1 MARPNVV
8 FVITDDQGYGDLG
21 CHGNDVIRTPNV
33 DRLHS
38 EAVRLT
44 DYHVGPTCA
53 PARAGLMTGRYCN
66 CTGVW
71 HTIGGRSLLRRDETT
86 IADVLRGAGYRTGMF
101 GKWHLGDNYPFRP
114 HDRGFDE
121 ALYHRGG
128 GVSQAPD
135 HWRNDYFDDT
145 YFRNGSPERCEGY
158 CTDVWFREGTRFI
171 EDCAKRGAGNGSGES
186 DAQPFFCYISTN
198 APHGPLNVPERYV
211 EHYRESVPEPRARFY
226 GMIECIDENVGR
238 LRAKL
243 EELGIARD
251 TIFIFMTDNGTANGC
266 DLDSRGFVTGGY
278 NAGMRGVKGSEYDGG
293 HRVPFIM
300 RWPSGDL
307 TGGRDVSRLTAHVD
321 ILPTL
326 AELCGAS
333 DKLPEGVHGKSIAPL
348 LRGPTPEWS
357 ERCVV
362 TDSQR
367 VEHPIKWRKSATMS
381 ERWRLVNG
389 AELYDIKADPEQRTD
404 VAADH
409 AETVAEL
416 RGRYEEWWALVS
428 ERFDEEIPIV
438 VGSDREP
445 VTCLSSHDWHNE
457 ESNCPW
463 NQGQIRK
470 GMVATGHWAI
480 DVAEAGTYSVELRR
494 WPREAGWALTEG
506 PGDEGPPSEGIDES
520 STGWY
525 VGGEALAIASA
536 HLAIA
541 GHEMSS
547 EVDPAAPGAAFRVEL
562 PAGRATLEAWFE
574 LEDATHVGAYYVYAE
589 RATRAG

>member
-1 MARPNVV
+1 MTRPNVV

-21 CHGNDVIRTPNV
+21 CHGNEVIRTPNV

-44 DYHVGPTCA
+44 DFHVGPTCA

-86 IADVLRGAGYRTGMF
+86 IADVLRAAGYRTGMF

-114 HDRGFDE
+114 HDRGFEE

-171 EDCAKRGAGNGSGES
+171 ERCAEKNDDR
-186 DAQPFFCYISTN
+186 PFFCYISTN

-211 EHYRESVPEPRARFY
+211 EPYAGKVPEFRARFY
-226 GMIECIDENVGR
+226 AMIECIDENVGR
-238 LRAKL
+238 LRARL
-243 EELGIARD
+243 DELGLTRD
-251 TIFIFMTDNGTANGC
+251 TIFIFMTDNGTASGC
-266 DLDSRGFVTGGY
+266 DLDARGFVTGGY
-278 NAGMRGVKGSEYDGG
+278 NAGMRGEKGWEYDGG

-300 RWPSGDL
+300 HWPGGGL
-307 TGGRDVSRLTAHVD
+307 TAGRDVSRLTAHVD

-333 DKLPEGVHGKSIAPL
+333 DKLPEGVHGKSIAAL
-348 LRGPTPEWS
+348 LRDPDAQWPE
-357 ERCVV
+357 RVIV

-367 VEHPIKWRKSATMS
+367 VEHPVKWRKSATMS

-389 AELYDIKADPEQRTD
+389 TELYDIKVDPGQRTD
-404 VAADH
+404 VAAGHPD
-409 AETVAEL
+409 TVSEL
-416 RGRYEEWWALVS
+416 RARYEEWWALVS

-438 VGSDREP
+438 VGSDEEP

-457 ESNCPW
+457 DSNCPW

-480 DVAEAGTYSVELRR
+480 DVAEAGEYRVELRR
-494 WPREAGWALTEG
+494 WPREAGWTLTDG
-506 PGDEGPPSEGIDES
+506 PGDEPPLPEGVAEKS
-520 STGWY
+520 LGWY
-525 VGGEALAIASA
+525 VGGTALALKVA
-536 HLAIA
+536 HFTVA
-541 GHEMSS
+541 GREMSS
-547 EVDPAAPGAAFRVEL
+547 DVDPAAPGAVFRVDL
-562 PAGRATLEAWFE
+562 RDGRATLEAWFE
-574 LEDATHVGAYYVYAE
+574 DDMGTRIGAYYVYVE
-589 RATRAG
+589 RAGGKT